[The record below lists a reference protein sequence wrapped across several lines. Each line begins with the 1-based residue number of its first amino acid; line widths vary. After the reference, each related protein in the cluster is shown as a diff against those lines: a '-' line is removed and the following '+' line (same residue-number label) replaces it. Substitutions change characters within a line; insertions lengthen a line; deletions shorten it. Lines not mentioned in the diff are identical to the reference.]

1 MIVKVLFFGV
11 LSDIT
16 KTMSINIESKKDTD
30 ELIKYIESEY
40 PEIKKYKYKI
50 SILKTNQINVFMNLT
65 CPFLFIF
72 YSSLDFYI

>member
-50 SILKTNQINVFMNLT
+50 SVNRNLIVGNIALNNKDEIALLP
-65 CPFLFIF
+65 PFAGG
-72 YSSLDFYI
+72 